1 VLALV
6 DVQTI
11 SIVFASTGVLVA
23 AIYYVHQIR
32 HQTKIRQTDLLVRLA
47 PWLNI
52 SSSEM
57 QTALVKIMNLDFK
70 DYDDFVEKY
79 GPPLAEKPEQMAIV
93 TFGNYFEAVG
103 ALLKRKLL
111 DLDLVWDYWGET
123 YITLFEKL
131 KPIFSYYIIG
141 ELEETEGAF
150 LYHELKKREQKLQS
164 KA

>member
-1 VLALV
+1 MLV

-11 SIVFASTGVLVA
+11 SIVFASAGVLVA
-23 AIYYVHQIR
+23 ATYYILQIR
-32 HQTKIRQTDLLVRLA
+32 HQTRMRQTDLLVRLA

-57 QTALVKIMNLDFK
+57 QQALVKIMNLEFK
-70 DYDDFVEKY
+70 DYDDFVKRY

-103 ALLKRKLL
+103 SLLKRKLL

-123 YITLFEKL
+123 YITLYEKL
-131 KPIFSYYIIG
+131 KPIFSCYLVKG
-141 ELEETEGAF
+141 ELEQTDATF
-150 LYHELKKREQKLQS
+150 LYNEMKKRERQRAKT
-164 KA
+164 